1 MGIKERNDLIEVLE
15 GGTPRHTPFLIYDW
29 NMERAITAEDVA
41 ARMADEAWKKLLD
54 QGLLIRHH
62 CSPVKA
68 VEHGVEFSKEVKP
81 DGTLIETKQTPAG
94 SIRRVVVGHRCVEE
108 WIKEPEDYKVQQ
120 WIVENTELLADYET
134 VEKAEAVVG
143 SQGIVVLTGHD
154 MWAHRTPLMK
164 LNIDYLGTQQFCLD
178 LALEVPELSDL
189 LAAQEKLFL
198 TEQELIANAPGR
210 YVVWYENLAV
220 NMIGPQR
227 YADLMMPVYEKATAI
242 LEAGNKRVMAHYDG
256 TTKLIAEHV
265 AHAPFHM
272 IDSLSEAP
280 EGDQTY
286 DACRAAW
293 PDKVLL
299 GNINVGLYAEP
310 EEVFTQAII
319 DKRNRAGKKA
329 FAFELSEDLPKNYLD
344 SIPMVLKTLQEMD

>member
-1 MGIKERNDLIEVLE
+1 MSKREDLIEVLE
-15 GGTPRHTPFLIYDW
+15 GGMPSCTPFLIYDW

-41 ARMADEAWKKLLD
+41 TQIADDRWKKLLD
-54 QGLLIRHH
+54 MGLLIRHH
-62 CSPVKA
+62 CPSVKA
-68 VEHGVEFSKEVKP
+68 IEHGVECSAEMV
-81 DGTLIETKQTPAG
+81 DGKLIEIKKTPVG

-108 WIKEPEDYKVQQ
+108 WVKEPEDYKIQQ
-120 WIVENTELLADYET
+120 WIVENTELVADH
-134 VEKAEAVVG
+134 EAVARAEEVVG
-143 SQGIVVLTGHD
+143 EYGIVVLTGHD

-178 LALEVPELSDL
+178 LALEVPELADL

-198 TEQELIANAPGR
+198 AEQELIANAPGR

-256 TTKLIAEHV
+256 TTKMITDHV
-265 AHAPFHM
+265 ANAPFHM
-272 IDSLSEAP
+272 IDSLSEPP
-280 EGDQTY
+280 EGDQMY
-286 DACRAAW
+286 DICRAAW
-293 PDKVLL
+293 PEKVLL
-299 GNINVGLYAEP
+299 GNLNIGLYAEP
-310 EEVFTQAII
+310 EEAFRQAII

-329 FAFELSEDLPKNYLD
+329 FAFEISEDLPSNWEER
-344 SIPMVLKTLQEMD
+344 IPVVLQTVQEMD

>member
-1 MGIKERNDLIEVLE
+1 MATHENLIEVLE
-15 GGTPRHTPFLIYDW
+15 GGTPGHTPFLVYDW
-29 NMERAITAEDVA
+29 NMGRAITAEDVA
-41 ARMADEAWKKLLD
+41 ARMADDRWKKLLD
-54 QGLLIRHH
+54 MGLLIRHH

-68 VEHGVEFSKEVKP
+68 VEHGVECTTEET
-81 DGTLIETKQTPAG
+81 DEGHLIETKQTPVG
-94 SIRRVVVGHRCVEE
+94 SIRRVERGHRCVEE
-108 WIKEPEDYKVQQ
+108 WVKEPEDYKVQQ
-120 WIVENTELLADYET
+120 WIVENTELVADYAA
-134 VEKAEAVVG
+134 VEKAEQVVG
-143 SQGIVVLTGHD
+143 GQGIVVLTGHD

-178 LALEVPELSDL
+178 LALEVPELADL

-198 TEQELIANAPGR
+198 AEQELLANAPGR

-256 TTKLIAEHV
+256 TTKMIAGHV
-265 AHAPFHM
+265 ATAPFHM
-272 IDSLSEAP
+272 IDSLSEPP
-280 EGDQTY
+280 EGDQMY

-299 GNINVGLYAEP
+299 GNINIGLYAEP
-310 EEVFTQAII
+310 EEAFRQAII

-329 FAFELSEDLPKNYLD
+329 FAFEISEDLPANWETR
-344 SIPMVLKTLQEMD
+344 IPVVLRTLQEMD

>member
-1 MGIKERNDLIEVLE
+1 MDKKDDLITVLE
-15 GGTPRHTPFLIYDW
+15 GGIPNRTPYLVYDW

-41 ARMADEAWKKLLD
+41 ARMADDRWKKLLD
-54 QGLLIRHH
+54 MGLLIRHH

-68 VEHGVEFSKEVKP
+68 IEHGVGFSSEEGAGGSVV
-81 DGTLIETKQTPAG
+81 ETRETPVG

-108 WIKEPEDYKVQQ
+108 WVKEPDDYKVQQ
-120 WIVENTELLADYET
+120 WIVENTELVADP
-134 VEKAEAVVG
+134 EAVAQAEEVVG
-143 SQGIVVLTGHD
+143 GHGIVVLSGHD

-178 LALEVPELSDL
+178 LALEVPELADL

-198 TEQELIANAPGR
+198 AEQELIANAPGR
-210 YVVWYENLAV
+210 YVVWYENLSV
-220 NMIGPQR
+220 DMIGPQR

-256 TTKLIAEHV
+256 STKMIAGHV
-265 AHAPFHM
+265 SNAPFHM
-272 IDSLSEAP
+272 IDSLSEPP
-280 EGDQTY
+280 EGDQMY

-299 GNINVGLYAEP
+299 GNLNIGLYAEP
-310 EEVFTQAII
+310 EEAFRQAVI

-329 FAFELSEDLPKNYLD
+329 FAFEVSEDLPGNWEER
-344 SIPMVLKTLQEMD
+344 IPMVLQTLQEMD